1 MRTGTKLGAFALGVA
16 AIFVAALFVGRAA
29 GPIDVGGAS
38 GEEHAAMGT
47 EAADVRGLAVADDGL
62 QLELDNE
69 VVPADEASPFEFRIV
84 DGSGALF
91 NDFEELHERKLHLIV
106 VSRNLIDYWHLHP
119 TMDSDGRWSI
129 ELPAMAP
136 GSYRVF
142 ADFQPAGG
150 EPLTLGSD
158 IAVPGSVEQSVMP
171 PATQTHDVG
180 RYQVTMT
187 GHALVGESALSFRV
201 AEDGAAVRTEPYL
214 GAAGH
219 LVAVR
224 AGDLAFLHV
233 HPRPSDAGDTNI
245 TFVAEFPSAGTY
257 RLFVDFAHDG
267 AVHTAAFTVEIP
279 SGADPGGH

>member
-1 MRTGTKLGAFALGVA
+1 
-16 AIFVAALFVGRAA
+16 
-29 GPIDVGGAS
+29 
-38 GEEHAAMGT
+38 MGT
-47 EAADVRGLAVADDGL
+47 ESADVRGLAVADGGL
-62 QLELDNE
+62 RLELDNE
-69 VVPADEASPFEFRIV
+69 VLPADEASPFVFRIV
-84 DGSGALF
+84 NGSGAPF
-91 NDFEELHERKLHLIV
+91 YDFEEFHERKLHLIV
-106 VSRNLIDYWHLHP
+106 LSRNLVDYWHLHP
-119 TMDSDGRWSI
+119 TMGRDGSWSI

-158 IAVPGSVEQSVMP
+158 IAVPGPIEQAVMP
-171 PATQTHDVG
+171 PADHTDDVG
-180 RYQVTMT
+180 RYRVTMT
-187 GHALVGESALSFRV
+187 GHALVGESTLSFGV
-201 AEDGAAVRTEPYL
+201 AEDGDAVRTEPYL

-233 HPRPSDAGDTNI
+233 HPQPRKDDDTNI

-257 RLFVDFAHDG
+257 RLFVDFAHEGD
-267 AVHTAAFTVEIP
+267 VHTAAFTVDVP